1 MAKDLSATGKYL
13 VTLGLVQV
21 AEETPTSQTVEREL
35 VLRAQNGDL
44 DAFEKLVVKY
54 YRPLFSYVYRM
65 CTDYNETEEIV
76 QSALVKAWQGIK
88 GFQGRSSFKTWLFRI
103 GTNLA
108 INRATRRKP
117 VCEIPETLPAPESAE
132 PQEAYRSRQREA
144 LVRAALERL
153 PADQR
158 SALVLCVYEDMSYEE
173 IARSLGKTVRAV
185 DSLLF
190 RARQNLRKI
199 LGPARDKGI
208 L

>member
-1 MAKDLSATGKYL
+1 MDKCFATL
-13 VTLGLVQV
+13 ELVQV
-21 AEETPTSQTVEREL
+21 SEETPTSQTVEREL

-44 DAFEKLVVKY
+44 EAFEKLVVKY
-54 YRPLFSYVYRM
+54 YRPFFSYVYRM
-65 CTDYNETEEIV
+65 CADYNEAEEIV
-76 QSALVKAWQGIK
+76 QSALVRAWQGIK

-108 INRATRRKP
+108 INRAARRKP

-132 PQEAYRSRQREA
+132 PQETYRSRQREA

-158 SALVLCVYEDMSYEE
+158 SALVLCVYEEMSYEE
-173 IARSLGKTVRAV
+173 IARALGKTVRAV

-199 LGPARDKGI
+199 LGPARDKGV